1 MFNIMAVQWLLKSED
16 VERSITETNSV
27 IVNGEGLGGRIDRV
41 LLITIECCN
50 CAVLKMELS
59 DSIL

>member
-1 MFNIMAVQWLLKSED
+1 MAVQWLLKSED

-27 IVNGEGLGGRIDRV
+27 IVNGEGLGGAEIDRV

>member
-27 IVNGEGLGGRIDRV
+27 IVNGEGLGGQ
-41 LLITIECCN
+41 
-50 CAVLKMELS
+50 K
-59 DSIL
+59 SIVSF

>member
-27 IVNGEGLGGRIDRV
+27 IVNGEGLGGAE
-41 LLITIECCN
+41 LI
-50 CAVLKMELS
+50 VS
-59 DSIL
+59 F